1 VEEAQTIVS
10 AIVVPVFVLSLF
22 AAAKLLKVGFRTAFI
37 SVLLNLTF
45 GLVTLAAITTIPPF
59 SAQIL
64 DTLSPEMEISIMP
77 VIFTLELL
85 TGAYLSSRILDLD
98 FVRSLKLI
106 LSVSLFTL
114 VVSVP
119 IFFVVAA
126 FGI

>member
-1 VEEAQTIVS
+1 MEEAQTIVS

-59 SAQIL
+59 SDRIL